1 MKKITKVLIGM
12 LVVVLV
18 FAACTPAA
26 VEEVEEVVEEAVEEV
41 EAVAEEV
48 AEEVVEELPETDK
61 LVIYS
66 PNSDNLLNS
75 TIPVF
80 EDMYGV
86 EVEVISAGTGEVF
99 KRLQGEKNNPYADVA
114 YGGAYATYMI
124 NEDLFQDY
132 ISENNANVID
142 LYQNTTGYIT
152 PYVLDG
158 SIILVNKTLIGDIEI
173 KGYKDLLNPDLAGK
187 IVSAN
192 PTASSSAYAHLT
204 NMLNAIGKGDYES
217 EEGWAFVA
225 DLFAN
230 TVVIDSS
237 SSVWKGVRDGEYT
250 VGLSYEDP
258 SVTLVRDGADV
269 EVIYM
274 EEGVVYLPAG
284 SGIIK
289 DAKNLLNAQR
299 FIDLIISKEIQN
311 TFGTTL
317 TNRPVM
323 ANVDTPEY
331 MTNISD
337 INVIKEDM
345 EYVYQNKEALQEHF
359 KEIFVDLQ

>member
-1 MKKITKVLIGM
+1 MSKKSIFVYLMIFAVLS
-12 LVVVLV
+12 
-18 FAACTPAA
+18 AAILSACSPA
-26 VEEVEEVVEEAVEEV
+26 EAP
-41 EAVAEEV
+41 AEESP
-48 AEEVVEELPETDK
+48 ESTELEETDR

-66 PNSDNLLNS
+66 PNSENLLDS

-80 EDMYGV
+80 EEMYGV

-124 NEDLFQDY
+124 NEDLFEEY
-132 ISENNANVID
+132 VSPNNSNVMEA
-142 LYQNTTGYIT
+142 YQNTTGFIT

-158 SIILVNKTLIGDIEI
+158 SIILVNKNLIGDIEI
-173 KGYKDLLNPDLAGK
+173 KGYKDLLNPELAGK

-204 NMLNAIGKGDYES
+204 NMLNAIGNGDYES
-217 EEGWAFVA
+217 EEAWAFVEE
-225 DLFAN
+225 LFAN

-269 EVIYM
+269 EVVYM

-289 DAKNLLNAQR
+289 GAKNMLNAQR
-299 FIDLIISKEIQN
+299 FIDLIISEDIQN

-323 ANVDTPEY
+323 ANVATPDY
-331 MTNISD
+331 MLPFSE
-337 INVIKEDM
+337 INVIEEDM
-345 EYVYQNKEALQEHF
+345 EYCYINKEALQDRF
-359 KEIFVDLQ
+359 KEIYVGN

>member
-1 MKKITKVLIGM
+1 MFKKKIFVSLLILFVLMLGM
-12 LVVVLV
+12 VT
-18 FAACTPAA
+18 ACASEAPAEEEGPA
-26 VEEVEEVVEEAVEEV
+26 VEELE
-41 EAVAEEV
+41 
-48 AEEVVEELPETDK
+48 ETDK

-66 PNSDNLLNS
+66 PNSENLLNS

-80 EDMYGV
+80 EEMYGV

-124 NEDLFQDY
+124 NEDLFEKY
-132 ISENNANVID
+132 VSPNNNNVMEA
-142 LYQNTTGYIT
+142 YQNTTGFIT

-158 SIILVNKTLIGDIEI
+158 SIILVNKSLIGDIEI
-173 KGYKDLLNPDLAGK
+173 KGYRDLLNPELAGK

-204 NMLNAIGKGDYES
+204 NMLNAIGDGDYES
-217 EEGWAFVA
+217 EEAWAFVEE
-225 DLFAN
+225 LFAN

-258 SVTLVRDGADV
+258 SATLVRDGADV

-289 DAKNLLNAQR
+289 GAKNMLNAQR
-299 FIDLIISKEIQN
+299 FIDLIISEEVQN

-323 ANVDTPEY
+323 ANVATPDY
-331 MTNISD
+331 MTPISE
-337 INVIKEDM
+337 INVIQEDM
-345 EYVYQNKEALQEHF
+345 EYCYQNKEALQDHF
-359 KEIFVDLQ
+359 KEIWISN

>member
-1 MKKITKVLIGM
+1 MAKKNIFLSLMILSAVLLG
-12 LVVVLV
+12 VVS
-18 FAACTPAA
+18 ACTPEAA
-26 VEEVEEVVEEAVEEV
+26 PAEEVPEV
-41 EAVAEEV
+41 EALE
-48 AEEVVEELPETDK
+48 ETDK

-66 PNSDNLLNS
+66 PNSENLLNS

-80 EDMYGV
+80 EEMYGV
-86 EVEVISAGTGEVF
+86 KVEVISAGTGEVF

-132 ISENNANVID
+132 VSPNNSNVIEA
-142 LYQNTTGYIT
+142 YQNTTGFIT

-158 SIILVNKTLIGDIEI
+158 SIILVNKSLIGDIEI

-217 EEGWAFVA
+217 EEAWAFVEE
-225 DLFAN
+225 LFAQ
-230 TVVIDSS
+230 TIVIDSS

-258 SVTLVRDGADV
+258 SATLVRDGADV

-299 FIDLIISKEIQN
+299 FIDLIISEEIQN
-311 TFGTTL
+311 TFGSTL

-323 ANVDTPEY
+323 ANVETPDY
-331 MTNISD
+331 MTPFAD
-337 INVIKEDM
+337 INVIQEDM
-345 EYVYQNKEALQEHF
+345 EYCYKNKEALQDHF
-359 KEIFVDLQ
+359 KEIWISN

>member
-1 MKKITKVLIGM
+1 MKKSLWLMLSVMMVLTLI
-12 LVVVLV
+12 LSAC
-18 FAACTPAA
+18 AAPTEEAPTEEAPATEVTEEVA
-26 VEEVEEVVEEAVEEV
+26 VE
-41 EAVAEEV
+41 EEV
-48 AEEVVEELPETDK
+48 AEEPEATDK

-80 EDMYGV
+80 EEMYGV

-132 ISENNANVID
+132 VSENNSNVMEAF
-142 LYQNTTGYIT
+142 QNTTGYIS

-158 SIILVNKTLIGDIEI
+158 SVILVNKSLIGDIEI

-204 NMLNAIGKGDYES
+204 NMLNAIGNGDYES
-217 EEGWAFVA
+217 EEAWDFVA
-225 DLFAN
+225 ELFAN

-258 SVTLVRDGADV
+258 SATLVRDGADV

-274 EEGVVYLPAG
+274 DEGVVYLPAG

-289 DAKNLLNAQR
+289 DAKNLVNAQR
-299 FIDLIISKEIQN
+299 FIDLILSEEIQN
-311 TFGTTL
+311 AFGTEL

-323 ANVDTPEY
+323 ANIETPEY
-331 MTNISD
+331 MTSISD
-337 INVIKEDM
+337 INIIAEDM
-345 EYVYQNKEALQEHF
+345 EYVYQNKEALQDHF
-359 KEIFVDLQ
+359 KEIFVATQ

>member
-1 MKKITKVLIGM
+1 MSKKYIFISLMILSALLLG
-12 LVVVLV
+12 VVS
-18 FAACTPAA
+18 ACTPEAA
-26 VEEVEEVVEEAVEEV
+26 PEEEAPEV
-41 EAVAEEV
+41 EALE
-48 AEEVVEELPETDK
+48 ETDK

-66 PNSDNLLNS
+66 PNSENLLNS

-80 EDMYGV
+80 EEMYGV

-99 KRLQGEKNNPYADVA
+99 KRLQGEKNNPYADIA

-124 NEDLFQDY
+124 NEDLFETY
-132 ISENNANVID
+132 VSPNNSNVIEA
-142 LYQNTTGYIT
+142 YQNTSGFIT

-158 SIILVNKTLIGDIEI
+158 SIILVNKSLIGDIEI

-204 NMLNAIGKGDYES
+204 NMLNAIGNGDYES
-217 EEGWAFVA
+217 DAAWAFVEE
-225 DLFAN
+225 LFAQ
-230 TVVIDSS
+230 TIVIDSS

-258 SVTLVRDGADV
+258 SATLVRDGADV

-289 DAKNLLNAQR
+289 GAKNMLNAQR
-299 FIDLIISKEIQN
+299 FIDLIISEEIQN

-323 ANVDTPEY
+323 ADVATPDY
-331 MTNISD
+331 MTPFAD
-337 INVIKEDM
+337 INVIQEDM
-345 EYVYQNKEALQEHF
+345 EYCFKNKEALQDHF
-359 KEIFVDLQ
+359 KEIWISN

>member
-1 MKKITKVLIGM
+1 MSKKNTILSLITLLALL
-12 LVVVLV
+12 LVVVT
-18 FAACTPAA
+18 ACTQ
-26 VEEVEEVVEEAVEEV
+26 EEAPVG
-41 EAVAEEV
+41 
-48 AEEVVEELPETDK
+48 EELEETDK

-66 PNSDNLLNS
+66 PNSENLLNS
-75 TIPVF
+75 TIPLF
-80 EDMYGV
+80 EEMYGV

-124 NEDLFQDY
+124 NEDLFEEY
-132 ISENNANVID
+132 VSPNNSNVMEA
-142 LYQNTTGYIT
+142 YQNTTGFIT

-158 SIILVNKTLIGDIEI
+158 SVILVNKSLIGDIEI
-173 KGYKDLLNPDLAGK
+173 NGYQDLLNPELAGK

-204 NMLNAIGKGDYES
+204 NMLNAIGNGDYES
-217 EEGWAFVA
+217 EEAWAFVEE
-225 DLFAN
+225 LFAN

-258 SVTLVRDGADV
+258 SATLVRDGADV

-289 DAKNLLNAQR
+289 GAKNMLNAQR
-299 FIDLIISKEIQN
+299 FIDLIISEEVQN

-323 ANVDTPEY
+323 ANVATPDY
-331 MTNISD
+331 MTPISE
-337 INVIKEDM
+337 INVIQEDM
-345 EYVYQNKEALQEHF
+345 EYCYQNKEALQDHF
-359 KEIFVDLQ
+359 KEIWISN